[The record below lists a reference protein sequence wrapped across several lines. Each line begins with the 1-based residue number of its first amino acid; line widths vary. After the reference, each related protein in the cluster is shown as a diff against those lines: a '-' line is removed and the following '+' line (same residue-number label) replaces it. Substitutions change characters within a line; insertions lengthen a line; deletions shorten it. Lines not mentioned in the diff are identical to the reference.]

1 MAVET
6 ARDFPHSDVIIKKD
20 QRRIV
25 SMNKPVVA
33 LVGRPNVG
41 KSTLFNRL
49 VGEPLAIVDD
59 IPGTTR
65 DRLLAESEWNG
76 IRFDVIDTGGIDPSS
91 AKKQDP
97 LSIGSADYIRQI
109 RSQAEMAIEAADAIL
124 FVCEAISGVT
134 PADHEVAQILRRSQK
149 EIDGKL
155 WPPVFL
161 VVNKADAEGLREG
174 VAEFYELA
182 MGDPYPISA
191 VHGTGTG
198 DLLDDLVAAFPKFD
212 EDEDDDS
219 VKIALVGKPNVGKS
233 SLLNRLAGEERSIV
247 SPIAG
252 TTRDAIDTHL
262 DFDGV
267 PVTLIDTAGIR
278 RRGKVEPGVEK
289 YSVLRSMRAIERADV
304 ALLMIDAT
312 SGISAQDAHIAGY
325 ILEAWKSTVVLVNK
339 WDAIEKDN
347 YTMNA
352 FTEKIRTEL
361 KFLPYVPLL
370 FISAKNGQRVDQV
383 LPLALQVQEERLARI
398 TTSQLNDIIQEA
410 QDTHQPT
417 SHAGRSLRI
426 YYGTQVR
433 SDPPTFLLYCNDPK
447 LAHFTYIRFL
457 ENQIRKRY
465 NFIGTPIRLVLK
477 ARR

>member
-1 MAVET
+1 
-6 ARDFPHSDVIIKKD
+6 
-20 QRRIV
+20 
-25 SMNKPVVA
+25 MNKPIVA

-59 IPGTTR
+59 VPGTTR

-76 IRFDVIDTGGIDPSS
+76 IRFDVIDTGGIDPAS
-91 AKKQDP
+91 ARTKEP
-97 LSIGSADYIRQI
+97 LSIGSADYIGQI
-109 RSQAEMAIEAADAIL
+109 RSQAEIAIESADAVL

-149 EIDGKL
+149 EVEGKP
-155 WPPVFL
+155 WPPIFL
-161 VVNKADAEGLREG
+161 VINKADAEALRQG
-174 VAEFYELA
+174 VAEFYELG

-198 DLLDDLVAAFPKFD
+198 DLLDDLVASFPKI
-212 EDEDDDS
+212 EEEEDDDS

-262 DFDGV
+262 EFDGV
-267 PVTLIDTAGIR
+267 PITLIDTAGIR
-278 RRGKVEPGVEK
+278 RRGKIEPGVEK
-289 YSVLRSMRAIERADV
+289 YSVIRSMRAIERSEV
-304 ALLMIDAT
+304 ALLMIDAIT
-312 SGISAQDAHIAGY
+312 GITTQDAHIAGY

-339 WDAIEKDN
+339 WDAVEKN
-347 YTMNA
+347 TYTMNEY
-352 FTEKIRTEL
+352 TEKIRTEL

-370 FISAKNGQRVDQV
+370 FISAKSGQRVDQV

-398 TTSQLNDIIQEA
+398 TTSQLNEILQEA
-410 QDTHQPT
+410 QDVHQPT

-447 LAHFTYIRFL
+447 LAHFTYLRFL

-465 NFIGTPIRLVLK
+465 SFIGTPIRLVLK